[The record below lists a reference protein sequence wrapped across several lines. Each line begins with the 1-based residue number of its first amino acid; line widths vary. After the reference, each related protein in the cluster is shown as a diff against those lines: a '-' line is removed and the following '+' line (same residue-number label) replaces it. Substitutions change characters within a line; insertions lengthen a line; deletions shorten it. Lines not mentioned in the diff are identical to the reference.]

1 MNIQQFQEALFTKGR
16 EIGYADMEIYYVN
29 GRSTSVKV
37 LKGEIDQYTIVENG
51 GLSFRGVI
59 NGKMG
64 YASTEKLEPDVID
77 FLLEEARSNADILKA
92 RSRMS
97 CSQALRVTLSSL
109 LMPQRWLTRLLRF

>member
-77 FLLEEARSNADILKA
+77 FLLD
-92 RSRMS
+92 
-97 CSQALRVTLSSL
+97 
-109 LMPQRWLTRLLRF
+109 